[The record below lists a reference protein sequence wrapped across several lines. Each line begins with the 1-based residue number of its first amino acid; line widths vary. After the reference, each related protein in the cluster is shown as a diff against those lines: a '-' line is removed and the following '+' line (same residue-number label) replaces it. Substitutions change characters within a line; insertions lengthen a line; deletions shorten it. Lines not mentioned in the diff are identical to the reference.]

1 MILLIDNYDS
11 FVFNLAQAFME
22 LGEDVIVKRNYQIT
36 LKEAEKLSP
45 DFLVISP
52 GPKTP
57 KEAGLSNDLIRIF
70 SDRIPVFGVCLG
82 HQCIAYTFGGKIKR
96 AENVMHGKLSK
107 IYHDEKT
114 IYEGVSNPFSATRYH
129 SLTVEEESLPSCFE
143 ISSCTEEGEIMGIRL
158 NGKKVEGVQFHPES
172 FLTEEGMKIL
182 RNFLQSGG
190 KND

>member
-22 LGEDVIVKRNYQIT
+22 FGEDIIVKRNDQIT
-36 LKEAEKLSP
+36 LTEAEKLTP

-57 KEAGLSNDLIRIF
+57 KEAGLSNDLIRFF

-82 HQCIAYTFGGKIKR
+82 HQCLAYAFGGKIKR
-96 AENVMHGKLSK
+96 AENIMHGKLSQ
-107 IYHDEKT
+107 IYHDERT
-114 IYEGVSNPFSATRYH
+114 IYEGVSNPFSAIRYH
-129 SLTVEEESLPSCFE
+129 SLVVEEESLPSCFE
-143 ISSCTEEGEIMGIRL
+143 ISSYTEEGEVMGLRL
-158 NGKKVEGVQFHPES
+158 NGKSVEGVQFHPES

-182 RNFLQSGG
+182 RNFLQIGG